1 VQGRLKSS
9 QGQAGSETSSLG
21 PIRACP
27 TAAPPALRRTVPI
40 ITPVREEAMAI
51 AKHTTATV
59 IPALQYQDAPA
70 VIDFLCKAF
79 GGPRLDFRQLRCLG

>member
-1 VQGRLKSS
+1 MSDRRATCIASHRPDHH
-9 QGQAGSETSSLG
+9 AGSRG
-21 PIRACP
+21 A
-27 TAAPPALRRTVPI
+27 
-40 ITPVREEAMAI
+40 AMAI